1 MNRTILNASSP
12 DSAVAAEAFYERT
25 FQITFSIWLAFSIA
39 SVSFLFSPAANIVFK
54 VVKVFLV
61 ALNVIAAF
69 HYYRFNGIT
78 KATIQTWVVAA
89 ISIAICLRALGVYY
103 CFGVFFLIVGRH
115 FNLTKTLKLSL
126 CVTIVS
132 FAFIVVLSLIGLIP
146 DYVEYNPSRIR
157 HYLGFRYSLFSG
169 QICFI
174 CICMMAVIRGKNI
187 KLWESILS
195 AVILY
200 LVYEATDDRLSY
212 WLSVFVLVVLV
223 SIAIIYRVRP
233 DLAIPKPLVARLGI
247 WANVFAVLLFL
258 GPILLTVLY
267 SPALSFMQGLND
279 FLGNRLAL
287 GLNGLKEF
295 GLSIFGQRIELVG
308 NGLDINGIPDQ
319 GTYNYIDSTPMLLI
333 IRYGLIFTVGF
344 LVLQATAI
352 KTLWAE
358 REYFLVFVLLI
369 IVLHS
374 TIDDL
379 CLELYFNE
387 LQFVYFGCLAVM
399 SGESN
404 AFLGQTPD
412 PSMRGAAK

>member
-1 MNRTILNASSP
+1 LNRMTLKVSSP
-12 DSAVAAEAFYERT
+12 DSTAAAEAFYERT

-54 VVKVFLV
+54 VVKIFLV

-69 HYYRFNGIT
+69 YYYRFNGIT

-103 CFGVFFLIVGRH
+103 CFGVFFLAVGRH

-132 FAFIVVLSLIGLIP
+132 LAFIVMLSLIGLIP

-187 KLWESILS
+187 KLWESILC
-195 AVILY
+195 AAILY
-200 LVYEATDDRLSY
+200 LVYEATDDRLSF
-212 WLSVFVLVVLV
+212 WLSVLVLFVLVA
-223 SIAIIYRVRP
+223 IAAINRVHP
-233 DLAIPKPLVARLGI
+233 DLVISKPLVARLGI
-247 WANVFAVLLFL
+247 WANVIAVLLFL
-258 GPILLTVLY
+258 VPILLTVFY
-267 SPALSFMQGLND
+267 SPASSFMQALNE

-295 GLSIFGQRIELVG
+295 GLSIFGQRLELVG

-352 KTLWAE
+352 KVLWAE
-358 REYFLVFVLLI
+358 REYVLVFVLLVI
-369 IVLHS
+369 ALHS

-379 CLELYFNE
+379 CLALYFNE
-387 LQFVYFGCLAVM
+387 FQFAYFGCLAVM
-399 SGESN
+399 LGEPN

-412 PSMRGAAK
+412 PSI